1 MVFLA
6 FRTPNHFFIFFF
18 YGLKIENFVIV
29 QLRWFWKEK
38 KKKKTKGRKRNS
50 NVNKEHICISK
61 ISYLI
66 DLYYK
71 IKMVPLLRHGLMMQ

>member
-29 QLRWFWKEK
+29 QLRWFWKE